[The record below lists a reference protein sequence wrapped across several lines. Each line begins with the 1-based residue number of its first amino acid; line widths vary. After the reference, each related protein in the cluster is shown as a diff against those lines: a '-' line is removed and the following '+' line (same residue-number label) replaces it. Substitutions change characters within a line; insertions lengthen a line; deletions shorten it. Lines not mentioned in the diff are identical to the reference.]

1 MDNSNS
7 LKDFLEKINEIDIR
21 LKLLENI
28 VLKNYKE
35 NKDEN
40 KDLNFEKT
48 LSNFF
53 QKKWYKTN

>member
-1 MDNSNS
+1 MDDSNS
-7 LKDFLEKINEIDIR
+7 LKDVLEKINEIDSR
-21 LKLLENI
+21 LKLLENLI
-28 VLKNYKE
+28 LKD

-40 KDLNFEKT
+40 KKDLNFEKT